1 MASTNRNSKHIFKS
15 KNIKAASESLS
26 DLFSNLVNEIPSK
39 AAFKST
45 EKHKKNV
52 LESDE
57 KLKGELEEVNVVYA
71 ATCEKVERLQAE
83 YDRLK
88 KDADEKTTHD
98 KIVLRKKIDLENEY
112 AVLSR
117 SKISSHDEQ
126 LKETTKMRYKALR
139 NITQVRFTFEESD
152 NNRLEGLAFNLV
164 NNKTK
169 CFAINNLSKL
179 KPDQISEH
187 IMVAMEAVSGTNY
200 ADIALE

>member
-1 MASTNRNSKHIFKS
+1 MANINSNSKHIFKS
-15 KNIKAASESLS
+15 KDIKAASESLS
-26 DLFSNLVNEIPSK
+26 DLFSNLITEIPIK
-39 AAFKST
+39 PIK
-45 EKHKKNV
+45 KHKKNV
-52 LESDE
+52 VESDE
-57 KLKGELEEVNVVYA
+57 KLKEELEEVNVVYA

-98 KIVLRKKIDLENEY
+98 KIVQRKKIDLENEY

-169 CFAINNLSKL
+169 YFTISNLSKL

-200 ADIALE
+200 SDIALE

>member
-1 MASTNRNSKHIFKS
+1 MWHFDYCTNHDLVLNKEKMKTKELIFR
-15 KNIKAASESLS
+15 
-26 DLFSNLVNEIPSK
+26 
-39 AAFKST
+39 T
-45 EKHKKNV
+45 KKNEAAATYLTNYLLLSSDV
-52 LESDE
+52 VESDE
-57 KLKGELEEVNVVYA
+57 KLKEELEEVNVVYA

-98 KIVLRKKIDLENEY
+98 KIVQRKKIDLENEY

-169 CFAINNLSKL
+169 YFTISNLSKL

>member
-1 MASTNRNSKHIFKS
+1 MANANSNSKHIFKS
-15 KNIKAASESLS
+15 KDIKAASESLS
-26 DLFSNLVNEIPSK
+26 DLFSNLVTEIPIK
-39 AAFKST
+39 PIK
-45 EKHKKNV
+45 KHKKNV
-52 LESDE
+52 VESDE
-57 KLKGELEEVNVVYA
+57 KLKEELEEVNVVYA

-98 KIVLRKKIDLENEY
+98 KIVQRKKIDLENEY

-169 CFAINNLSKL
+169 YFTISNLSKL